1 MHRGWTRE
9 QAIAGAGLSVLEGGG
24 ENEDASWGVV
34 PEELR
39 GARDEARVLSRDIS
53 YQNTMC
59 VNKNGLVYN

>member
-24 ENEDASWGVV
+24 RTRTQVGGVV